1 MSVSYGLL
9 DEVWARQPNISIDQG
24 TSYTGG
30 HPYKTDM
37 KSVLNDLPTSND
49 GASSQVLQN
58 NDDEFNERIYKNNA
72 SRHVE
77 YDKPYQPNL
86 LLQDDDRNK
95 QIVPAPNSY
104 LNCLNYTT
112 AASNNNGNS
121 FIDKSIMMQQLLL
134 VIQRMEKKID
144 KLEEETMGRRAGA
157 EPCEEKK
164 VVEGFSNLKSNS
176 VMDYVILVF
185 MGIVIIFV
193 MDSVMKMGRKSC

>member
-9 DEVWARQPNISIDQG
+9 DEVWARQPDISIDQG

-37 KSVLNDLPTSND
+37 KSVINNLPTSND
-49 GASSQVLQN
+49 STSSQVLQN
-58 NDDEFNERIYKNNA
+58 NNDQFNDRIYKNNA

-95 QIVPAPNSY
+95 QIVPAPDSY

-112 AASNNNGNS
+112 AANNSNS

-134 VIQRMEKKID
+134 IIQRMEKKID
-144 KLEEETMGRRAGA
+144 KLEEEATDRRAGA
-157 EPCEEKK
+157 EPCDEEKK
-164 VVEGFSNLKSNS
+164 VVEGFSNLKTNS

-193 MDSVMKMGRKSC
+193 MDSVMKMGRKSCL